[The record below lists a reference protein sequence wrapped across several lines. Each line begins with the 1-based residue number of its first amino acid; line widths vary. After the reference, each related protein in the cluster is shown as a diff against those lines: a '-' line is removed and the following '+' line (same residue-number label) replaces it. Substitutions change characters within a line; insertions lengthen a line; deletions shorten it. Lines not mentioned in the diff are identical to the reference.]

1 VRACRTL
8 LLGLVLGVWALGAA
22 RAAEPPATPQA
33 RLQGPLLVVRWT
45 PVAGAAAYRLD
56 RQVGEGPW
64 QLLTRPQLADTLY
77 TDTALAPGQPH
88 RYRVT
93 ALDAAG
99 QDSPPSAE
107 ATVDVPI
114 GAAPE
119 GHRY

>member
-8 LLGLVLGVWALGAA
+8 LLGLALALGVGIAH
-22 RAAEPPATPQA
+22 AAEPPATPQA
-33 RLQGPLLVVRWT
+33 RLQGALVVVRWA
-45 PVAGAAAYRLD
+45 PAAGTAAYRLY

-99 QDSPPSAE
+99 QESPPSAE
-107 ATVDVPI
+107 ATADVPPRS
-114 GAAPE
+114 APE
-119 GHRY
+119 RHRY